1 MNQRD
6 LAVEIAYRI
15 LEKTS
20 VDEPHIPPT
29 PQEAEILARE
39 FLRLAEGYEKK
50 IGRPVS
56 LKWWS
61 K

>member
-20 VDEPHIPPT
+20 VQETHLPT
-29 PQEAEILARE
+29 SHEAEILARE
-39 FLRLAEGYEKK
+39 FLRLTEGYESK
-50 IGRPVS
+50 IQRPVS
-56 LKWWS
+56 LKWW

>member
-6 LAVEIAYRI
+6 IAVEIAYRI

-20 VDEPHIPPT
+20 VQETHYPPT
-29 PQEAEILARE
+29 SQEAEILARE
-39 FLRLAEGYEKK
+39 FLRLAEGCVSK
-50 IGRPVS
+50 RQQPVS
-56 LKWWS
+56 LRWWN